1 LTEEVK
7 ESIGD
12 VSRDELWSTIK
23 GFHERYNS
31 FKFSKNDKKSSEYKI
46 LIRLLLYDMFLGNL
60 IDMPSSMCKPLMSDN
75 LISEIRKY
83 HDGSFSFNELSV
95 VFNRSKSS
103 ISKAMNHQ
111 GYANEPPK

>member
-31 FKFSKNDKKSSEYKI
+31 FKFFKEGQSSEYKA
-46 LIRLLLYDMFLGNL
+46 LLRLLLYDMFFNML

-75 LISEIRKY
+75 LMSEIRKY
-83 HDGSFSFNELSV
+83 RDGSFSFNELSV

-111 GYANEPPK
+111 GYANEQPK